1 MNVPSRICGLAAIA
15 ALALPAPRG
24 AVAGDAPVTVVAV
37 RGLQAGSLR
46 ATGRAVAAR
55 TARVGSRVAGPIAA
69 WANDATG
76 RPIDAGSRV
85 EAGQELFRVSPAV
98 FEARVAAA
106 AAAVARARAEK
117 ADIEAGT
124 RPERIAAAMAALAEV
139 EARLEDLRRDE
150 ERYRRLVERDKTV
163 PARRLEEARLAVA
176 TALAQRDAAAA
187 RLAEARAGPTATQI
201 AVAEAAVLQAEA
213 SLALARLDVEDAV
226 VRAPFSGVVSRR
238 LRGLG
243 DHVSQTPFVE
253 VLELVSDR
261 DIELELRLP
270 EARLPDIV
278 PGATRVRIESALLDE
293 PAELPVARVVTLVE
307 PGEGV
312 FAFRV
317 VIPDDQRHAL
327 VPGAFVE
334 ARLLVPDAMSG
345 VVVPNGAVHGAE
357 TAPHVFVARGGAMRR
372 VSVVLG
378 DHLSD
383 GIVVR
388 RGLAPEDRVVVGP
401 REALKD
407 GSPLPPDSAPSPTH

>member
-1 MNVPSRICGLAAIA
+1 MNVPRTTRGLVPIT
-15 ALALPAPRG
+15 ALLLFAPAR
-24 AVAGDAPVTVVAV
+24 ARAGDAPVTVVSVRAV
-37 RGLQAGSLR
+37 PAGSLR

-76 RPIDAGSRV
+76 RPVDAGSRV

-98 FEARVAAA
+98 FEARAASAAAAVARAKAEKADLEAGTRPERVAAA
-106 AAAVARARAEK
+106 AAAVAE
-117 ADIEAGT
+117 I
-124 RPERIAAAMAALAEV
+124 

-150 ERYRRLVERDKTV
+150 ERYRRLVEQDKTV

-176 TALAQRDAAAA
+176 TALAQRDGAAA
-187 RLAEARAGPTATQI
+187 RLAEAKAGPTATQV
-201 AVAEAAVLQAEA
+201 AVAEAAVAQAEA
-213 SLALARLDVEDAV
+213 SLALARIDVDDAV

-238 LRGLG
+238 FRGLG
-243 DHVSQTPFVE
+243 DHVGEAPFVE

-261 DIELELRLP
+261 DLEVELRLP
-270 EARLPDIV
+270 EARLADVV
-278 PGATRVRIESALLDE
+278 PGTTRVRLESPLLGE

-317 VIPDDQRHAL
+317 VIPDERRRSL

-334 ARLLVPDAMSG
+334 ARLLVPEATSG
-345 VVVPNGAVHGAE
+345 VVVPEGAVHGRGPDA
-357 TAPHVFVARGGAMRR
+357 HVFVAREGAMRR

-378 DHLSD
+378 DRLSD

-388 RGLAPEDRVVVGP
+388 TGLAPDDRVVVGP
-401 REALKD
+401 AEALKD
-407 GSPLPPDSAPSPTH
+407 GAPLPPAPSPSPTR